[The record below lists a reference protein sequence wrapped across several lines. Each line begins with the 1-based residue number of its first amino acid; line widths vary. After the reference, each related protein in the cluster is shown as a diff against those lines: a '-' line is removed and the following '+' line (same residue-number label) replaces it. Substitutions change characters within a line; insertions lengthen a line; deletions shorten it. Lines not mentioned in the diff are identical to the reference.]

1 MRKFVNTVLIV
12 PLALLLLAFALAN
25 RRLVMVSFNP
35 FDPSDAALAL
45 TLPLFIIIIGAVMT
59 GVLAGG
65 LAVWFGQHRYRKA
78 ARHFEAAA
86 QRSEAEAAQARN
98 ELAELRRNIV
108 FSGTPAAAP
117 PALPPA
123 MTQDKQRATL

>member
-1 MRKFVNTVLIV
+1 MRKFVNTVVIV

-35 FDPSDAALAL
+35 FDPSDASLAL
-45 TLPLFIIIIGAVMT
+45 TLPLFIVIIGAVMT

-78 ARHFEAAA
+78 ARRYED
-86 QRSEAEAAQARN
+86 EAAQARN
-98 ELAELRRNIV
+98 ELAELRRV
-108 FSGTPAAAP
+108 AFSAAPSPAAP
-117 PALPPA
+117 PALPPLA
-123 MTQDKQRATL
+123 VTQDRHF